1 MTPPTLSSLAPVQ
14 SQTRRPRLPDQQG
27 REKRKVRRMANTL
40 ETIPDALG
48 ELREGL
54 IAKGFKEDQ
63 AFQIVL
69 DLIRR
74 GDSPK
79 SLFEK

>member
-1 MTPPTLSSLAPVQ
+1 MPKQLESIPTHLGSL
-14 SQTRRPRLPDQQG
+14 
-27 REKRKVRRMANTL
+27 RK
-40 ETIPDALG
+40 
-48 ELREGL
+48 GL
-54 IAKGFKEDQ
+54 IDQGFKEDQ

-79 SLFEK
+79 ALFDD

>member
-1 MTPPTLSSLAPVQ
+1 MSNQLESIPKHLGTL
-14 SQTRRPRLPDQQG
+14 
-27 REKRKVRRMANTL
+27 RK
-40 ETIPDALG
+40 
-48 ELREGL
+48 GL
-54 IAKGFKEDQ
+54 ISEGYPEDQ

-79 SLFEK
+79 SLFE